1 MNVVDV
7 RDAGIR
13 MDGTQILEDI
23 SLTIPE
29 GDFVAL
35 IGQNGAGKTTLIKV
49 IMGRLRPSV
58 GRALLFGE
66 AAHRFRAWHRVGY
79 VPQHATNFDARFPA
93 SVWEVASQGRVVRRG
108 MLRFLSPDDR
118 RAIDAALEAVGMEE
132 KRRRRIGSL
141 SGGEKQRVLVARAL
155 ASEPDFLILDEPT
168 VGVDPGT
175 QQEFYRFLERLNAE
189 RGLTILMASHDLA
202 AVLAVVKT
210 VACINRRLVAHQP
223 AATELTTSQLV
234 ETYGSPF
241 AAVTHTHSRHE
252 VP

>member
-7 RDAGIR
+7 EDVGIR
-13 MDGTQILEDI
+13 MNGTQVLEDI
-23 SLTIPE
+23 TLSIPQ

-49 IMGRLRPSV
+49 IMGRLRP
-58 GRALLFGE
+58 GAGKALLFGE
-66 AAHRFRAWHRVGY
+66 AAHRFGAWHRVGY

-108 MLRFLSPDDR
+108 LLHFLTSADR
-118 RAIDAALEAVGMEE
+118 RAIDGALEAVSMGE
-132 KRRRRIGSL
+132 KQRRRIGSL

-168 VGVDPGT
+168 AGVDPGT
-175 QQEFYRFLERLNAE
+175 QQEFYRFLKQLNAE
-189 RGLTILMASHDLA
+189 QGLTILMASHDLA
-202 AVLAVVKT
+202 AVLDVVKT
-210 VACINRRLVAHQP
+210 VACINRRLVCHQP
-223 AATELTTSQLV
+223 AATGLTASQLV

-241 AAVTHTHSRHE
+241 AAVTHTH
-252 VP
+252 PP